1 MPNTALNA
9 APLFPATAATP
20 PAPPAAAPNQG
31 DSLSLHRGSFNWV
44 ETPNGGLLAV
54 HPNGEGVDWVET
66 PGGGLLAYPK
76 QQVNPSWLHSAIPG
90 HLDSAPYRSDSPS
103 HANAGPM
110 PGGESYLSP
119 VPQAPSWDQVPVPTP
134 AVAAAADANL
144 RNPQVLDD
152 LAARWNEPSANE
164 RVASS

>member
-9 APLFPATAATP
+9 APLFPATTATP
-20 PAPPAAAPNQG
+20 PAPPAGAPNQG
-31 DSLSLHRGSFNWV
+31 DSLSLHRGSFQL
-44 ETPNGGLLAV
+44 GGDAERRTARGPSERRGRRLGGDAGRW
-54 HPNGEGVDWVET
+54 PAGV
-66 PGGGLLAYPK
+66 PK
-76 QQVNPSWLHSAIPG
+76 QQVNPLPG

-103 HANAGPM
+103 HASAGPM

-134 AVAAAADANL
+134 AIAAAADANL